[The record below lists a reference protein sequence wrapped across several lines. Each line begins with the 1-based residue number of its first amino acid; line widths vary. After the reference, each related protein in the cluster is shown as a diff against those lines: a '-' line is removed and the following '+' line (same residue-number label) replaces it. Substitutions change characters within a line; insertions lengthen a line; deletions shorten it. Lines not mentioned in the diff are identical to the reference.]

1 MVKSVRPDL
10 FSPTELQ
17 LFMPMQPEE
26 DGAPTL
32 RQRAEG
38 TSHRPDDGG
47 LQTQRPG
54 SPSHWDRARQELQL
68 HQLELEMQNAE
79 LRQTQNQLADAK
91 ELYFDLYDH
100 APVGYCVLS
109 EHGVILQA
117 NLTLSCLL
125 GVTHDRMVRQ
135 GLSKFL
141 CPEDQDV
148 FYLMRTRLLQ
158 SGDAQSCELRARKAD
173 GAVVWVHLAAAVTR
187 DVNHDVLLRV
197 AVSDITQRKQM
208 ESAQLES
215 EERYRRLA
223 EDLPAYVVAFLP
235 DGTMTFVN
243 QAVTRL
249 VHMTSAALTGM
260 NFFDFLTPDDRVMV
274 QSRLKQLTPVQ
285 PVETHEQT
293 YTSPDGTV
301 TYHQWTNHAF
311 FDTLGHVTHFQAVG
325 EDITARKLAQNELRI
340 AAVAFESQNG
350 MCITDAHGVILRVNQ
365 AFTRLTGYS
374 AEESIGVTPG
384 RLLSSGRQ
392 DRLFFQRMWDD
403 LTRKGNWQGE
413 IWNRRKNG
421 QIYAEMLTITAIAS
435 ADCGVTNY
443 VASFTDITEDKEAE
457 AEIYRLAY
465 YDQLTKLPNR
475 RLLQDRLS
483 QAVVATARNGHCG
496 ALFFI
501 DLDNF
506 KALNDTRGHVVG
518 DLLLVEIAA
527 RLHAAVRQG
536 DTVAR
541 LGGDEFVVLLE
552 NLGPETHEAA
562 VMAKQLSEK
571 LCRSIDAPFSLDG
584 REYRCTLSIG
594 ISLFDQYETVESL
607 FKHADLALYQA
618 KNAGR
623 NTMRF
628 FDPSMQAAL
637 DLRSA
642 MEVELRQAIAL
653 DQLRLYYQPQVDVQR
668 RVVGFEALLR
678 WEHPQRGL
686 VSPLDFIPL
695 AEETGLIL
703 PIGLWVMETACVL
716 LKSWESSPHT
726 RELQLAVNVSA
737 RQFRQADFVAQ
748 VERVLAASGVNPA
761 RLKFELTESVV
772 LEDVERAIE
781 KMWAIKQLGVNF
793 AMDDFGTGY
802 SSLSYLARL
811 PLDQLKIDKSFV
823 CNLPEKSNDATI
835 ARTIIT
841 MGQGLAMHVIAE
853 GVETEEQR
861 SFLASHGC
869 DGYQGYLFSHP
880 LPQQALAEF
889 LAH

>member
-1 MVKSVRPDL
+1 
-10 FSPTELQ
+10 
-17 LFMPMQPEE
+17 
-26 DGAPTL
+26 
-32 RQRAEG
+32 
-38 TSHRPDDGG
+38 
-47 LQTQRPG
+47 
-54 SPSHWDRARQELQL
+54 
-68 HQLELEMQNAE
+68 
-79 LRQTQNQLADAK
+79 
-91 ELYFDLYDH
+91 
-100 APVGYCVLS
+100 
-109 EHGVILQA
+109 
-117 NLTLSCLL
+117 
-125 GVTHDRMVRQ
+125 
-135 GLSKFL
+135 
-141 CPEDQDV
+141 
-148 FYLMRTRLLQ
+148 
-158 SGDAQSCELRARKAD
+158 
-173 GAVVWVHLAAAVTR
+173 
-187 DVNHDVLLRV
+187 
-197 AVSDITQRKQM
+197 
-208 ESAQLES
+208 
-215 EERYRRLA
+215 
-223 EDLPAYVVAFLP
+223 
-235 DGTMTFVN
+235 
-243 QAVTRL
+243 
-249 VHMTSAALTGM
+249 
-260 NFFDFLTPDDRVMV
+260 
-274 QSRLKQLTPVQ
+274 
-285 PVETHEQT
+285 
-293 YTSPDGTV
+293 
-301 TYHQWTNHAF
+301 
-311 FDTLGHVTHFQAVG
+311 
-325 EDITARKLAQNELRI
+325 
-340 AAVAFESQNG
+340 
-350 MCITDAHGVILRVNQ
+350 
-365 AFTRLTGYS
+365 
-374 AEESIGVTPG
+374 
-384 RLLSSGRQ
+384 
-392 DRLFFQRMWDD
+392 
-403 LTRKGNWQGE
+403 
-413 IWNRRKNG
+413 
-421 QIYAEMLTITAIAS
+421 
-435 ADCGVTNY
+435 
-443 VASFTDITEDKEAE
+443 
-457 AEIYRLAY
+457 
-465 YDQLTKLPNR
+465 
-475 RLLQDRLS
+475 
-483 QAVVATARNGHCG
+483 
-496 ALFFI
+496 
-501 DLDNF
+501 
-506 KALNDTRGHVVG
+506 
-518 DLLLVEIAA
+518 
-527 RLHAAVRQG
+527 
-536 DTVAR
+536 
-541 LGGDEFVVLLE
+541 LE

-584 REYRCTLSIG
+584 REYRCTLSTG

-716 LKSWESSPHT
+716 LKSWESSSHT

-748 VERVLAASGVNPA
+748 VERVLGASGVNPA

-869 DGYQGYLFSHP
+869 DGYQGYLFSYP

-889 LAH
+889 LAR